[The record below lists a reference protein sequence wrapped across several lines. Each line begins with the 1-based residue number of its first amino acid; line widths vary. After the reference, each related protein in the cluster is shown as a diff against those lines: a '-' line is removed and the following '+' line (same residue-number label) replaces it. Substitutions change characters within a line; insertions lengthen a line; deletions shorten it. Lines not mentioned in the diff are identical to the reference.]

1 MALPRQKFRE
11 IVFQLLYGQE
21 FGEIESRESMD
32 LVMRQLKVTRS
43 SVKKGLEKVQEILK
57 HIESLDK
64 EIAYASKD
72 YPLERISKV
81 ERTILQMCLYEM
93 LYEETPSKV
102 AITEA
107 VRLSRKFGS
116 PEGATFVNGILDHI
130 YKKHGD

>member
-21 FGEIESRESMD
+21 FGEIESRESVD
-32 LVMRQLKVTRS
+32 LIMRQLKVTRS
-43 SVKKGLEKVQEILK
+43 SVKEGLEKVQDILK

-64 EIAYASKD
+64 EIAAASKD

-102 AITEA
+102 AISEA

-130 YKKHGD
+130 YKKHAD